1 MQEINSTQ
9 KKNISGKLIG
19 AVILLLLGVVLALA
33 YPSKQGQR
41 ASTKSTIQ
49 VSQTVKRQAVQKT
62 ASRKQVKKP
71 KIKKRQV
78 PAVIQEEEEGC

>member
-33 YPSKQGQR
+33 YPSKQSQR
-41 ASTKSTIQ
+41 AVVKPAQ
-49 VSQTVKRQAVQKT
+49 VSQAVKKQAVQET
-62 ASRKQVKKP
+62 VSHKQIKKP

>member
-1 MQEINSTQ
+1 MQ

-19 AVILLLLGVVLALA
+19 ALILLFLGVVLALA

-41 ASTKSTIQ
+41 ASVKSTIQ
-49 VSQTVKRQAVQKT
+49 MSQTVKKQVPQKT
-62 ASRKQVKKP
+62 VIRKQVKKP